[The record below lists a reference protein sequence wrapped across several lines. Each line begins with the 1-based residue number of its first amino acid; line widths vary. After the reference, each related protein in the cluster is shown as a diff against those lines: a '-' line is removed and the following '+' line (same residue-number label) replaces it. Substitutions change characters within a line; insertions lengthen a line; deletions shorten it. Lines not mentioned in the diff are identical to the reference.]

1 MDSNL
6 QNTNTFQLALFITD
20 NGTFANYIYKN
31 IGWTQGAEVLQL
43 LFAHAYSFTEQIIFL
58 NSLNILLLYLK
69 CSAHST

>member
-43 LFAHAYSFTEQIIFL
+43 LFAHALVSQ
-58 NSLNILLLYLK
+58 SKLYF
-69 CSAHST
+69 